1 MSDVAVITCGA
12 LTQHVDAIRT
22 RRRWDVSVHPLPPL
36 LHQRPDRIAP
46 AVRELAEQLAA
57 DHERVVVAYAD
68 CGTYGALDE
77 VCEDLGLERLRGS
90 HCYDVFAG
98 PDRIAELH
106 GSEPGTFLLTDALIK
121 GFDRLVV
128 QELGLDR
135 HPELRDDYFREYT
148 RVVWLAQDP
157 TPALRE
163 GAARAAQTLRLPLEI
178 IETGDRG
185 LEAELE
191 RMIDRTPTGAGSATH
206 GA

>member
-1 MSDVAVITCGA
+1 MSTIAVITCGV

-22 RRRWDVSVHPLPPL
+22 RRGWDVSVHPLPPL

-46 AVRELAEQLAA
+46 AVQELAEQLAEEH
-57 DHERVVVAYAD
+57 DRVVVAYAD

-77 VCEDLGLERLRGS
+77 VCEELGLERLRGS
-90 HCYDVFAG
+90 Q
-98 PDRIAELH
+98 
-106 GSEPGTFLLTDALIK
+106 PGTFLLTDALIK

-191 RMIDRTPTGAGSATH
+191 RMIERTPTGAGSATQ

>member
-1 MSDVAVITCGA
+1 MSAVAVITCGV
-12 LTQHVDAIRT
+12 LTQHVDAIRL
-22 RRRWDVSVHPLPPL
+22 RRGWDVSVHPLPPL

-46 AVRELAEQLAA
+46 AVRELAEQLAE
-57 DHERVVVAYAD
+57 DHDRVVVAYAD
-68 CGTYGALDE
+68 CGTYGALDD
-77 VCEDLGLERLRGS
+77 VCEELGLARLRGS

-106 GSEPGTFLLTDALIK
+106 GREPGTFLLTDALIK

-163 GAARAAQTLRLPLEI
+163 GAARAARTLRLPLEI

-191 RMIDRTPTGAGSATH
+191 RLISESPIGAGSATQ

>member
-1 MSDVAVITCGA
+1 MLSKAR
-12 LTQHVDAIRT
+12 LT
-22 RRRWDVSVHPLPPL
+22 L
-36 LHQRPDRIAP
+36 
-46 AVRELAEQLAA
+46 EQLG
-57 DHERVVVAYAD
+57 DSVF
-68 CGTYGALDE
+68 
-77 VCEDLGLERLRGS
+77 GLVRDRL
-90 HCYDVFAG
+90 CVFA
-98 PDRIAELH
+98 
-106 GSEPGTFLLTDALIK
+106 
-121 GFDRLVV
+121 

-191 RMIDRTPTGAGSATH
+191 RLIERTPTGAGSATQ